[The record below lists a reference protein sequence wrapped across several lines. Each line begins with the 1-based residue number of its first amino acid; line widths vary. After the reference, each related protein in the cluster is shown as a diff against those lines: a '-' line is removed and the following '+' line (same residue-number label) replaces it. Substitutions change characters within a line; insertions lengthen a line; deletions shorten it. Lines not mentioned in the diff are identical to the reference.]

1 MWLQKIPFIVK
12 LFLYLIIIFFMG
24 AVFAGVISLMFEPEA
39 EEASAWV
46 FTAGYVLSIVIALAG
61 GVSVENNGLHKIR
74 EQAMAMKSNINVIR
88 GRIDNILFQLDPIV
102 ENQMNHEK
110 EIYLKVSRNE
120 AKKYRHL
127 KSLGEVKAS
136 LSAYPVLRSDETVMR
151 LFSQIVKE
159 YEELANAKMAYNGYA
174 SQYNAG
180 IKSFPVVL
188 FRALSREGALEY
200 YEDPTDEISCE
211 KSAQFFNCAFF
222 YSGNIR
228 AGDADLSGDFPLG
241 ILFSV
246 IEPVAHFQYEFFP
259 GGELAF
265 YLFIELLD
273 IFLQIDFL
281 RDVGFIGFHDIIE
294 FDLIS
299 LPVRSDRFVE
309 GNLFSVFFSSSG
321 GT

>member
-180 IKSFPVVL
+180 IKSFPVAL

-200 YEDPTDEISCE
+200 YEDPTDE
-211 KSAQFFNCAFF
+211 
-222 YSGNIR
+222 NIM
-228 AGDADLSGDFPLG
+228 
-241 ILFSV
+241 
-246 IEPVAHFQYEFFP
+246 
-259 GGELAF
+259 
-265 YLFIELLD
+265 
-273 IFLQIDFL
+273 
-281 RDVGFIGFHDIIE
+281 
-294 FDLIS
+294 
-299 LPVRSDRFVE
+299 
-309 GNLFSVFFSSSG
+309 
-321 GT
+321 

>member
-110 EIYLKVSRNE
+110 EIYLKVSRDE

-188 FRALSREGALEY
+188 FRALSGEGALEY
-200 YEDPTDEISCE
+200 YEDPTDE
-211 KSAQFFNCAFF
+211 
-222 YSGNIR
+222 NIM
-228 AGDADLSGDFPLG
+228 
-241 ILFSV
+241 
-246 IEPVAHFQYEFFP
+246 
-259 GGELAF
+259 
-265 YLFIELLD
+265 
-273 IFLQIDFL
+273 
-281 RDVGFIGFHDIIE
+281 
-294 FDLIS
+294 
-299 LPVRSDRFVE
+299 
-309 GNLFSVFFSSSG
+309 
-321 GT
+321 

>member
-12 LFLYLIIIFFMG
+12 LFLYLIVIFFMG
-24 AVFAGVISLMFEPEA
+24 AIFAGVISLMFEPEA

-200 YEDPTDEISCE
+200 YEDPTDE
-211 KSAQFFNCAFF
+211 
-222 YSGNIR
+222 NIM
-228 AGDADLSGDFPLG
+228 
-241 ILFSV
+241 
-246 IEPVAHFQYEFFP
+246 
-259 GGELAF
+259 
-265 YLFIELLD
+265 
-273 IFLQIDFL
+273 
-281 RDVGFIGFHDIIE
+281 
-294 FDLIS
+294 
-299 LPVRSDRFVE
+299 
-309 GNLFSVFFSSSG
+309 
-321 GT
+321 

>member
-61 GVSVENNGLHKIR
+61 GVSVENNGLHKTR

-200 YEDPTDEISCE
+200 YEDPTDE
-211 KSAQFFNCAFF
+211 
-222 YSGNIR
+222 NIM
-228 AGDADLSGDFPLG
+228 
-241 ILFSV
+241 
-246 IEPVAHFQYEFFP
+246 
-259 GGELAF
+259 
-265 YLFIELLD
+265 
-273 IFLQIDFL
+273 
-281 RDVGFIGFHDIIE
+281 
-294 FDLIS
+294 
-299 LPVRSDRFVE
+299 
-309 GNLFSVFFSSSG
+309 
-321 GT
+321 

>member
-180 IKSFPVVL
+180 IKSFPVGL

-200 YEDPTDEISCE
+200 YEDPTDE
-211 KSAQFFNCAFF
+211 
-222 YSGNIR
+222 NIM
-228 AGDADLSGDFPLG
+228 
-241 ILFSV
+241 
-246 IEPVAHFQYEFFP
+246 
-259 GGELAF
+259 
-265 YLFIELLD
+265 
-273 IFLQIDFL
+273 
-281 RDVGFIGFHDIIE
+281 
-294 FDLIS
+294 
-299 LPVRSDRFVE
+299 
-309 GNLFSVFFSSSG
+309 
-321 GT
+321 

>member
-1 MWLQKIPFIVK
+1 MKKIPHN
-12 LFLYLIIIFFMG
+12 
-24 AVFAGVISLMFEPEA
+24 
-39 EEASAWV
+39 
-46 FTAGYVLSIVIALAG
+46 TAGYVLSIVIALAG

-200 YEDPTDEISCE
+200 YEDPTDE
-211 KSAQFFNCAFF
+211 
-222 YSGNIR
+222 NIM
-228 AGDADLSGDFPLG
+228 
-241 ILFSV
+241 
-246 IEPVAHFQYEFFP
+246 
-259 GGELAF
+259 
-265 YLFIELLD
+265 
-273 IFLQIDFL
+273 
-281 RDVGFIGFHDIIE
+281 
-294 FDLIS
+294 
-299 LPVRSDRFVE
+299 
-309 GNLFSVFFSSSG
+309 
-321 GT
+321 

>member
-120 AKKYRHL
+120 AKKYCHL

-188 FRALSREGALEY
+188 FRALSRGGALEY
-200 YEDPTDEISCE
+200 YEDPTDE
-211 KSAQFFNCAFF
+211 
-222 YSGNIR
+222 NIM
-228 AGDADLSGDFPLG
+228 
-241 ILFSV
+241 
-246 IEPVAHFQYEFFP
+246 
-259 GGELAF
+259 
-265 YLFIELLD
+265 
-273 IFLQIDFL
+273 
-281 RDVGFIGFHDIIE
+281 
-294 FDLIS
+294 
-299 LPVRSDRFVE
+299 
-309 GNLFSVFFSSSG
+309 
-321 GT
+321 

>member
-188 FRALSREGALEY
+188 FRALTREGALEY
-200 YEDPTDEISCE
+200 YEDPTDE
-211 KSAQFFNCAFF
+211 
-222 YSGNIR
+222 NIM
-228 AGDADLSGDFPLG
+228 
-241 ILFSV
+241 
-246 IEPVAHFQYEFFP
+246 
-259 GGELAF
+259 
-265 YLFIELLD
+265 
-273 IFLQIDFL
+273 
-281 RDVGFIGFHDIIE
+281 
-294 FDLIS
+294 
-299 LPVRSDRFVE
+299 
-309 GNLFSVFFSSSG
+309 
-321 GT
+321 

>member
-188 FRALSREGALEY
+188 FRALRREGALEY
-200 YEDPTDEISCE
+200 YEDPTDE
-211 KSAQFFNCAFF
+211 
-222 YSGNIR
+222 NIM
-228 AGDADLSGDFPLG
+228 
-241 ILFSV
+241 
-246 IEPVAHFQYEFFP
+246 
-259 GGELAF
+259 
-265 YLFIELLD
+265 
-273 IFLQIDFL
+273 
-281 RDVGFIGFHDIIE
+281 
-294 FDLIS
+294 
-299 LPVRSDRFVE
+299 
-309 GNLFSVFFSSSG
+309 
-321 GT
+321 

>member
-61 GVSVENNGLHKIR
+61 GVSVENNGLHKTR

-151 LFSQIVKE
+151 LFSQIVKV

-200 YEDPTDEISCE
+200 YEDPTDE
-211 KSAQFFNCAFF
+211 
-222 YSGNIR
+222 NIM
-228 AGDADLSGDFPLG
+228 
-241 ILFSV
+241 
-246 IEPVAHFQYEFFP
+246 
-259 GGELAF
+259 
-265 YLFIELLD
+265 
-273 IFLQIDFL
+273 
-281 RDVGFIGFHDIIE
+281 
-294 FDLIS
+294 
-299 LPVRSDRFVE
+299 
-309 GNLFSVFFSSSG
+309 
-321 GT
+321 

>member
-110 EIYLKVSRNE
+110 EI
-120 AKKYRHL
+120 HL

-200 YEDPTDEISCE
+200 YEDPTDE
-211 KSAQFFNCAFF
+211 
-222 YSGNIR
+222 NIM
-228 AGDADLSGDFPLG
+228 
-241 ILFSV
+241 
-246 IEPVAHFQYEFFP
+246 
-259 GGELAF
+259 
-265 YLFIELLD
+265 
-273 IFLQIDFL
+273 
-281 RDVGFIGFHDIIE
+281 
-294 FDLIS
+294 
-299 LPVRSDRFVE
+299 
-309 GNLFSVFFSSSG
+309 
-321 GT
+321 

>member
-12 LFLYLIIIFFMG
+12 LFLYLIVIFFMG

-200 YEDPTDEISCE
+200 YEDPTDE
-211 KSAQFFNCAFF
+211 
-222 YSGNIR
+222 NIM
-228 AGDADLSGDFPLG
+228 
-241 ILFSV
+241 
-246 IEPVAHFQYEFFP
+246 
-259 GGELAF
+259 
-265 YLFIELLD
+265 
-273 IFLQIDFL
+273 
-281 RDVGFIGFHDIIE
+281 
-294 FDLIS
+294 
-299 LPVRSDRFVE
+299 
-309 GNLFSVFFSSSG
+309 
-321 GT
+321 

>member
-180 IKSFPVVL
+180 IKSFPVV
-188 FRALSREGALEY
+188 
-200 YEDPTDEISCE
+200 
-211 KSAQFFNCAFF
+211 
-222 YSGNIR
+222 YSG
-228 AGDADLSGDFPLG
+228 L
-241 ILFSV
+241 
-246 IEPVAHFQYEFFP
+246 
-259 GGELAF
+259 
-265 YLFIELLD
+265 
-273 IFLQIDFL
+273 
-281 RDVGFIGFHDIIE
+281 
-294 FDLIS
+294 
-299 LPVRSDRFVE
+299 
-309 GNLFSVFFSSSG
+309 
-321 GT
+321 

>member
-39 EEASAWV
+39 EEASACV

-200 YEDPTDEISCE
+200 YEDPTDE
-211 KSAQFFNCAFF
+211 
-222 YSGNIR
+222 NIM
-228 AGDADLSGDFPLG
+228 
-241 ILFSV
+241 
-246 IEPVAHFQYEFFP
+246 
-259 GGELAF
+259 
-265 YLFIELLD
+265 
-273 IFLQIDFL
+273 
-281 RDVGFIGFHDIIE
+281 
-294 FDLIS
+294 
-299 LPVRSDRFVE
+299 
-309 GNLFSVFFSSSG
+309 
-321 GT
+321 

>member
-74 EQAMAMKSNINVIR
+74 EQAMAMKSNIIVIR
-88 GRIDNILFQLDPIV
+88 GRIDNILFRLDPIV

-200 YEDPTDEISCE
+200 YEDPTDE
-211 KSAQFFNCAFF
+211 
-222 YSGNIR
+222 NIM
-228 AGDADLSGDFPLG
+228 
-241 ILFSV
+241 
-246 IEPVAHFQYEFFP
+246 
-259 GGELAF
+259 
-265 YLFIELLD
+265 
-273 IFLQIDFL
+273 
-281 RDVGFIGFHDIIE
+281 
-294 FDLIS
+294 
-299 LPVRSDRFVE
+299 
-309 GNLFSVFFSSSG
+309 
-321 GT
+321 

>member
-200 YEDPTDEISCE
+200 YEDPTDE
-211 KSAQFFNCAFF
+211 
-222 YSGNIR
+222 
-228 AGDADLSGDFPLG
+228 
-241 ILFSV
+241 
-246 IEPVAHFQYEFFP
+246 
-259 GGELAF
+259 
-265 YLFIELLD
+265 D
-273 IFLQIDFL
+273 IM
-281 RDVGFIGFHDIIE
+281 
-294 FDLIS
+294 
-299 LPVRSDRFVE
+299 
-309 GNLFSVFFSSSG
+309 
-321 GT
+321 

>member
-61 GVSVENNGLHKIR
+61 GVTVENNGLHKIR

-200 YEDPTDEISCE
+200 YEDPTDE
-211 KSAQFFNCAFF
+211 
-222 YSGNIR
+222 NIM
-228 AGDADLSGDFPLG
+228 
-241 ILFSV
+241 
-246 IEPVAHFQYEFFP
+246 
-259 GGELAF
+259 
-265 YLFIELLD
+265 
-273 IFLQIDFL
+273 
-281 RDVGFIGFHDIIE
+281 
-294 FDLIS
+294 
-299 LPVRSDRFVE
+299 
-309 GNLFSVFFSSSG
+309 
-321 GT
+321 

>member
-46 FTAGYVLSIVIALAG
+46 FTAGYVLSVVIALAG

-74 EQAMAMKSNINVIR
+74 EQAMAMKSNVKVIR
-88 GRIDNILFQLDPIV
+88 ERIDNILFQLDPIV

-136 LSAYPVLRSDETVMR
+136 LSAYPVLRSDETVMH

-200 YEDPTDEISCE
+200 YEDPTDE
-211 KSAQFFNCAFF
+211 
-222 YSGNIR
+222 NIM
-228 AGDADLSGDFPLG
+228 
-241 ILFSV
+241 
-246 IEPVAHFQYEFFP
+246 
-259 GGELAF
+259 
-265 YLFIELLD
+265 
-273 IFLQIDFL
+273 
-281 RDVGFIGFHDIIE
+281 
-294 FDLIS
+294 
-299 LPVRSDRFVE
+299 
-309 GNLFSVFFSSSG
+309 
-321 GT
+321 

>member
-120 AKKYRHL
+120 AKKYCHL

-200 YEDPTDEISCE
+200 YEDPTDE
-211 KSAQFFNCAFF
+211 
-222 YSGNIR
+222 NIM
-228 AGDADLSGDFPLG
+228 
-241 ILFSV
+241 
-246 IEPVAHFQYEFFP
+246 
-259 GGELAF
+259 
-265 YLFIELLD
+265 
-273 IFLQIDFL
+273 
-281 RDVGFIGFHDIIE
+281 
-294 FDLIS
+294 
-299 LPVRSDRFVE
+299 
-309 GNLFSVFFSSSG
+309 
-321 GT
+321 

>member
-151 LFSQIVKE
+151 LFSQIVKV

-200 YEDPTDEISCE
+200 YEDPTDE
-211 KSAQFFNCAFF
+211 
-222 YSGNIR
+222 NIM
-228 AGDADLSGDFPLG
+228 
-241 ILFSV
+241 
-246 IEPVAHFQYEFFP
+246 
-259 GGELAF
+259 
-265 YLFIELLD
+265 
-273 IFLQIDFL
+273 
-281 RDVGFIGFHDIIE
+281 
-294 FDLIS
+294 
-299 LPVRSDRFVE
+299 
-309 GNLFSVFFSSSG
+309 
-321 GT
+321 

>member
-200 YEDPTDEISCE
+200 YEDPTDE
-211 KSAQFFNCAFF
+211 
-222 YSGNIR
+222 NIM
-228 AGDADLSGDFPLG
+228 
-241 ILFSV
+241 
-246 IEPVAHFQYEFFP
+246 
-259 GGELAF
+259 
-265 YLFIELLD
+265 
-273 IFLQIDFL
+273 
-281 RDVGFIGFHDIIE
+281 
-294 FDLIS
+294 
-299 LPVRSDRFVE
+299 
-309 GNLFSVFFSSSG
+309 
-321 GT
+321 

>member
-1 MWLQKIPFIVK
+1 MSKNAKGGILMWLQKIPFIVK

-159 YEELANAKMAYNGYA
+159 YEELANAKMAYNGYS
-174 SQYNAG
+174 SQSNAG

-200 YEDPTDEISCE
+200 YEDPTDE
-211 KSAQFFNCAFF
+211 
-222 YSGNIR
+222 NIM
-228 AGDADLSGDFPLG
+228 
-241 ILFSV
+241 
-246 IEPVAHFQYEFFP
+246 
-259 GGELAF
+259 
-265 YLFIELLD
+265 
-273 IFLQIDFL
+273 
-281 RDVGFIGFHDIIE
+281 
-294 FDLIS
+294 
-299 LPVRSDRFVE
+299 
-309 GNLFSVFFSSSG
+309 
-321 GT
+321 

>member
-200 YEDPTDEISCE
+200 YEDPTDE
-211 KSAQFFNCAFF
+211 
-222 YSGNIR
+222 NIMWKKVR
-228 AGDADLSGDFPLG
+228 SFSTA
-241 ILFSV
+241 LFS
-246 IEPVAHFQYEFFP
+246 ILE
-259 GGELAF
+259 
-265 YLFIELLD
+265 
-273 IFLQIDFL
+273 
-281 RDVGFIGFHDIIE
+281 
-294 FDLIS
+294 
-299 LPVRSDRFVE
+299 
-309 GNLFSVFFSSSG
+309 
-321 GT
+321 T

>member
-102 ENQMNHEK
+102 ENQMNNEK

-200 YEDPTDEISCE
+200 YEDPTDE
-211 KSAQFFNCAFF
+211 
-222 YSGNIR
+222 NIM
-228 AGDADLSGDFPLG
+228 
-241 ILFSV
+241 
-246 IEPVAHFQYEFFP
+246 
-259 GGELAF
+259 
-265 YLFIELLD
+265 
-273 IFLQIDFL
+273 
-281 RDVGFIGFHDIIE
+281 
-294 FDLIS
+294 
-299 LPVRSDRFVE
+299 
-309 GNLFSVFFSSSG
+309 
-321 GT
+321 

>member
-1 MWLQKIPFIVK
+1 M
-12 LFLYLIIIFFMG
+12 YLIIIFFMG

-200 YEDPTDEISCE
+200 YEDPTDE
-211 KSAQFFNCAFF
+211 
-222 YSGNIR
+222 NIM
-228 AGDADLSGDFPLG
+228 
-241 ILFSV
+241 
-246 IEPVAHFQYEFFP
+246 
-259 GGELAF
+259 
-265 YLFIELLD
+265 
-273 IFLQIDFL
+273 
-281 RDVGFIGFHDIIE
+281 
-294 FDLIS
+294 
-299 LPVRSDRFVE
+299 
-309 GNLFSVFFSSSG
+309 
-321 GT
+321 

>member
-200 YEDPTDEISCE
+200 YEGPTDE
-211 KSAQFFNCAFF
+211 
-222 YSGNIR
+222 NIM
-228 AGDADLSGDFPLG
+228 
-241 ILFSV
+241 
-246 IEPVAHFQYEFFP
+246 
-259 GGELAF
+259 
-265 YLFIELLD
+265 
-273 IFLQIDFL
+273 
-281 RDVGFIGFHDIIE
+281 
-294 FDLIS
+294 
-299 LPVRSDRFVE
+299 
-309 GNLFSVFFSSSG
+309 
-321 GT
+321 

>member
-39 EEASAWV
+39 EEASDWV

-159 YEELANAKMAYNGYA
+159 YEELANAKMAYNEYA

-200 YEDPTDEISCE
+200 YEDPTDE
-211 KSAQFFNCAFF
+211 
-222 YSGNIR
+222 NIM
-228 AGDADLSGDFPLG
+228 
-241 ILFSV
+241 
-246 IEPVAHFQYEFFP
+246 
-259 GGELAF
+259 
-265 YLFIELLD
+265 
-273 IFLQIDFL
+273 
-281 RDVGFIGFHDIIE
+281 
-294 FDLIS
+294 
-299 LPVRSDRFVE
+299 
-309 GNLFSVFFSSSG
+309 
-321 GT
+321 

>member
-1 MWLQKIPFIVK
+1 MSKNAKGGILMWLQKIPFIVK

-200 YEDPTDEISCE
+200 YEDPTDE
-211 KSAQFFNCAFF
+211 
-222 YSGNIR
+222 NIM
-228 AGDADLSGDFPLG
+228 
-241 ILFSV
+241 
-246 IEPVAHFQYEFFP
+246 
-259 GGELAF
+259 
-265 YLFIELLD
+265 
-273 IFLQIDFL
+273 
-281 RDVGFIGFHDIIE
+281 
-294 FDLIS
+294 
-299 LPVRSDRFVE
+299 
-309 GNLFSVFFSSSG
+309 
-321 GT
+321 

>member
-12 LFLYLIIIFFMG
+12 LYLYLIIIFFMG

-200 YEDPTDEISCE
+200 YEDPTDE
-211 KSAQFFNCAFF
+211 
-222 YSGNIR
+222 NIM
-228 AGDADLSGDFPLG
+228 
-241 ILFSV
+241 
-246 IEPVAHFQYEFFP
+246 
-259 GGELAF
+259 
-265 YLFIELLD
+265 
-273 IFLQIDFL
+273 
-281 RDVGFIGFHDIIE
+281 
-294 FDLIS
+294 
-299 LPVRSDRFVE
+299 
-309 GNLFSVFFSSSG
+309 
-321 GT
+321 

>member
-61 GVSVENNGLHKIR
+61 GISVENNGLHKIR

-188 FRALSREGALEY
+188 FRTLSREGALEY
-200 YEDPTDEISCE
+200 YEDPTDE
-211 KSAQFFNCAFF
+211 
-222 YSGNIR
+222 NIM
-228 AGDADLSGDFPLG
+228 
-241 ILFSV
+241 
-246 IEPVAHFQYEFFP
+246 
-259 GGELAF
+259 
-265 YLFIELLD
+265 
-273 IFLQIDFL
+273 
-281 RDVGFIGFHDIIE
+281 
-294 FDLIS
+294 
-299 LPVRSDRFVE
+299 
-309 GNLFSVFFSSSG
+309 
-321 GT
+321 

>member
-46 FTAGYVLSIVIALAG
+46 FTAGYVLSVVIALAG

-74 EQAMAMKSNINVIR
+74 EQAMAMKSNIKVIR

-200 YEDPTDEISCE
+200 YEDPTDE
-211 KSAQFFNCAFF
+211 
-222 YSGNIR
+222 NIM
-228 AGDADLSGDFPLG
+228 
-241 ILFSV
+241 
-246 IEPVAHFQYEFFP
+246 
-259 GGELAF
+259 
-265 YLFIELLD
+265 
-273 IFLQIDFL
+273 
-281 RDVGFIGFHDIIE
+281 
-294 FDLIS
+294 
-299 LPVRSDRFVE
+299 
-309 GNLFSVFFSSSG
+309 
-321 GT
+321 

>member
-136 LSAYPVLRSDETVMR
+136 LSAYPVLRSDETAMR

-200 YEDPTDEISCE
+200 YEDPTDE
-211 KSAQFFNCAFF
+211 
-222 YSGNIR
+222 NIM
-228 AGDADLSGDFPLG
+228 
-241 ILFSV
+241 
-246 IEPVAHFQYEFFP
+246 
-259 GGELAF
+259 
-265 YLFIELLD
+265 
-273 IFLQIDFL
+273 
-281 RDVGFIGFHDIIE
+281 
-294 FDLIS
+294 
-299 LPVRSDRFVE
+299 
-309 GNLFSVFFSSSG
+309 
-321 GT
+321 

>member
-159 YEELANAKMAYNGYA
+159 YEELANAKMSYNGYA

-200 YEDPTDEISCE
+200 YEDPTDE
-211 KSAQFFNCAFF
+211 
-222 YSGNIR
+222 NIM
-228 AGDADLSGDFPLG
+228 
-241 ILFSV
+241 
-246 IEPVAHFQYEFFP
+246 
-259 GGELAF
+259 
-265 YLFIELLD
+265 
-273 IFLQIDFL
+273 
-281 RDVGFIGFHDIIE
+281 
-294 FDLIS
+294 
-299 LPVRSDRFVE
+299 
-309 GNLFSVFFSSSG
+309 
-321 GT
+321 

>member
-110 EIYLKVSRNE
+110 EFYLKVSRNE

-200 YEDPTDEISCE
+200 YEDPTDE
-211 KSAQFFNCAFF
+211 
-222 YSGNIR
+222 NIM
-228 AGDADLSGDFPLG
+228 
-241 ILFSV
+241 
-246 IEPVAHFQYEFFP
+246 
-259 GGELAF
+259 
-265 YLFIELLD
+265 
-273 IFLQIDFL
+273 
-281 RDVGFIGFHDIIE
+281 
-294 FDLIS
+294 
-299 LPVRSDRFVE
+299 
-309 GNLFSVFFSSSG
+309 
-321 GT
+321 

>member
-12 LFLYLIIIFFMG
+12 LFLYLIVIFFMG

-61 GVSVENNGLHKIR
+61 GISVENNGLHKIR
-74 EQAMAMKSNINVIR
+74 EQAMAMKSNIKVIS

-102 ENQMNHEK
+102 ENQMKHEK

-136 LSAYPVLRSDETVMR
+136 LSAYPALRSDETVMR

-159 YEELANAKMAYNGYA
+159 YGELANAKMAYNGYA

-200 YEDPTDEISCE
+200 YEDPTDE
-211 KSAQFFNCAFF
+211 N
-222 YSGNIR
+222 
-228 AGDADLSGDFPLG
+228 
-241 ILFSV
+241 
-246 IEPVAHFQYEFFP
+246 
-259 GGELAF
+259 
-265 YLFIELLD
+265 
-273 IFLQIDFL
+273 
-281 RDVGFIGFHDIIE
+281 
-294 FDLIS
+294 
-299 LPVRSDRFVE
+299 
-309 GNLFSVFFSSSG
+309 
-321 GT
+321 TM

>member
-61 GVSVENNGLHKIR
+61 GVSVENNGLHKTR

-110 EIYLKVSRNE
+110 EIYLEVSRNE

-200 YEDPTDEISCE
+200 YEDPTDE
-211 KSAQFFNCAFF
+211 
-222 YSGNIR
+222 NIM
-228 AGDADLSGDFPLG
+228 
-241 ILFSV
+241 
-246 IEPVAHFQYEFFP
+246 
-259 GGELAF
+259 
-265 YLFIELLD
+265 
-273 IFLQIDFL
+273 
-281 RDVGFIGFHDIIE
+281 
-294 FDLIS
+294 
-299 LPVRSDRFVE
+299 
-309 GNLFSVFFSSSG
+309 
-321 GT
+321 

>member
-46 FTAGYVLSIVIALAG
+46 FTAGYVPSIVIALAG
-61 GVSVENNGLHKIR
+61 GVSLENNGLHKIR

-200 YEDPTDEISCE
+200 YEDPTDE
-211 KSAQFFNCAFF
+211 
-222 YSGNIR
+222 NIM
-228 AGDADLSGDFPLG
+228 
-241 ILFSV
+241 
-246 IEPVAHFQYEFFP
+246 
-259 GGELAF
+259 
-265 YLFIELLD
+265 
-273 IFLQIDFL
+273 
-281 RDVGFIGFHDIIE
+281 
-294 FDLIS
+294 
-299 LPVRSDRFVE
+299 
-309 GNLFSVFFSSSG
+309 
-321 GT
+321 

>member
-24 AVFAGVISLMFEPEA
+24 AVFAGMISLMFEPEA

-188 FRALSREGALEY
+188 FRALSREEALEY
-200 YEDPTDEISCE
+200 YEDPTDE
-211 KSAQFFNCAFF
+211 
-222 YSGNIR
+222 NIM
-228 AGDADLSGDFPLG
+228 
-241 ILFSV
+241 
-246 IEPVAHFQYEFFP
+246 
-259 GGELAF
+259 
-265 YLFIELLD
+265 
-273 IFLQIDFL
+273 
-281 RDVGFIGFHDIIE
+281 
-294 FDLIS
+294 
-299 LPVRSDRFVE
+299 
-309 GNLFSVFFSSSG
+309 
-321 GT
+321 